1 MFREGKG
8 HDQNSLMRRFNISVV
23 YRMKK
28 GKGWE
33 IRRLKSIKI
42 QL

>member
-1 MFREGKG
+1 MFTEGKG
-8 HDQNSLMRRFNISVV
+8 HDQNSLMGRFNTPVV
-23 YRMKK
+23 YRMKE

-33 IRRLKSIKI
+33 IRKLKSIKI